1 MRARGPSR
9 PPRGGREARAGSR
22 GAGGKPGLPPMLWV
36 PGLEHCKQTIQ
47 IVHRLLLVHARV
59 LHYGHPARGCGM

>member
-9 PPRGGREARAGSR
+9 PPRGGREAGAGS
-22 GAGGKPGLPPMLWV
+22 GGGWPGLPPMLWV

-47 IVHRLLLVHARV
+47 IVHRLLLVRARV